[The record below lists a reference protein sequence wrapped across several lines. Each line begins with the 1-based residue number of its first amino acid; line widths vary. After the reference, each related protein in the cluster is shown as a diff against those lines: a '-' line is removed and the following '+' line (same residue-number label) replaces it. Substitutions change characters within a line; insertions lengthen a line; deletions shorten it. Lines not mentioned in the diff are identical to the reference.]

1 MPEISLAVAVIAVS
15 AVASLALCLAFL
27 LVVYLKGGKNDL
39 EAAAKALHK
48 IRNVGVGQSIRRAIE
63 AWKSKGDGS

>member
-1 MPEISLAVAVIAVS
+1 MPEMSLAVAVIAVS
-15 AVASLALCLAFL
+15 AVVSLALCLVFL

-48 IRNVGVGQSIRRAIE
+48 IRNVDVGPSIRGAIE